1 MTRVQVLYWQ
11 EVPSVV
17 RVGDVKRQL
26 PEWFQQ
32 EIDRVAMEHGLLGSD
47 AYLEQW
53 EWRDLGDRDG
63 DPARVADEVEA
74 ELVAGYP
81 GSQPS

>member
-1 MTRVQVLYWQ
+1 VARVQVLYWQ
-11 EVPSVV
+11 EIPSVV
-17 RVGDVKRQL
+17 RVGDAKRQL

-32 EIDRVAMEHGLLGSD
+32 EIDRVAMEQGLLGSD

-53 EWRDLGDRDG
+53 EWRQLGERDG
-63 DPARVADEVEA
+63 DPAIVVEEVEA
-74 ELVAGYP
+74 ELVARYP

>member
-1 MTRVQVLYWQ
+1 VQVLYWQ
-11 EVPSVV
+11 QVPSVV
-17 RVGDVKRQL
+17 RVGDATRHL

-32 EIDRVAMEHGLLGSD
+32 EIDRVAMEQGLLGSD
-47 AYLEQW
+47 ADLEQW
-53 EWRDLGDRDG
+53 EWRDLGERDG
-63 DPARVADEVEA
+63 DPAVVADEVEA

>member
-1 MTRVQVLYWQ
+1 VPRVQVLYWQ

-17 RVGDVKRQL
+17 RVGDAKRQL

-32 EIDRVAMEHGLLGSD
+32 EIDRVAMEQGLLGSD

-63 DPARVADEVEA
+63 DPAVVVDEVEA

-81 GSQPS
+81 GSRGS